1 MVASTRNWLVAT
13 VAAIMSACQLLA
25 SSPSL
30 ADTNAQGRQLVEA
43 AARGDAAGIRRL
55 LAAGAPIDHQNASG
69 QTPLL
74 IAVAEN
80 RLEAAMALIEAG
92 ADINRQA
99 RNQDSPWLL
108 AGAAGR
114 AEMLRAMIPK
124 GPDFK
129 LVNRYG
135 GSALIPACHYG
146 HVDSV
151 KLLLTT
157 RIDVDH
163 VNNLGWTCLLE
174 VVILGDGGPA
184 HVEIARAV
192 LAAGANPNIADKERV
207 SPLTHAR
214 RRGQAAVAKVIEAAG
229 GK

>member
-1 MVASTRNWLVAT
+1 MIALIVQGFFLAVSV
-13 VAAIMSACQLLA
+13 VLLA
-25 SSPSL
+25 LSTLPAL
-30 ADTNAQGRQLVEA
+30 ADSTAQGRQLLKA
-43 AARGDAAGIRRL
+43 AASGDAAAIRWL
-55 LAAGAPIDHQNASG
+55 LAAGTPVDPLNESG

-74 IAVAEN
+74 IAVFEN
-80 RLEAAMALIEAG
+80 RQEVAATLIEAG

-99 RNQDSPWLL
+99 SNLDSPWLL
-108 AGAAGR
+108 AGARGR
-114 AEMLRAMIPK
+114 TEMLRQMIPK

-129 LVNRYG
+129 LRNRYG

-146 HVDSV
+146 HVDTV

-184 HVEIARAV
+184 YVEIARAV
-192 LAAGANPNIADKERV
+192 LAAGAIPNIADKERV
-207 SPLTHAR
+207 TPFGHAR
-214 RRGQAAVAKVIEAAG
+214 KNGHAAVAAVIETAG
-229 GK
+229 GR